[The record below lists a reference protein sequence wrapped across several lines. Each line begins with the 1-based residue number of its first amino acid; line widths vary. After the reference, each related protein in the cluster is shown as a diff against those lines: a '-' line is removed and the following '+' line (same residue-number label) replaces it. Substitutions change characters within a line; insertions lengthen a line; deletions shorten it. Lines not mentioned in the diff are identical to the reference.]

1 MKYLKNIFSQGLW
14 KEEEGI
20 KRGWGE
26 EKTLHFRISNPRNIP
41 TGVGRS
47 LFPYL
52 FALIFAEHPHGGG
65 EKELVEENPNQLHGT
80 SPRGWG
86 EGRG

>member
-26 EKTLHFRISNPRNIP
+26 EKKVQNFWEIRNVRKAFSAI
-41 TGVGRS
+41 RS
-47 LFPYL
+47 ML
-52 FALIFAEHPHGGG
+52 
-65 EKELVEENPNQLHGT
+65 
-80 SPRGWG
+80 
-86 EGRG
+86 

>member
-26 EKTLHFRISNPRNIP
+26 EKKVQNCLGNPKCQE
-41 TGVGRS
+41 S
-47 LFPYL
+47 LFGHQIHAIIINIL
-52 FALIFAEHPHGGG
+52 FALIRANIF
-65 EKELVEENPNQLHGT
+65 N
-80 SPRGWG
+80 
-86 EGRG
+86 